1 MSVVDLSPIYAEL
14 DQLMID
20 DAQALRKRL
29 KSVKGRINR
38 QQPVDKILAGINQSL
53 VAAQARVHARRA
65 LVPEIELPQALPV
78 SQRAE
83 EIAALVAKHQ
93 VVILAGETGSGKTTQ
108 LPKICLQLGRGLRG
122 LIGHTQP
129 RRLAARTVAARIAE
143 ELNTS
148 LGDRVGYQVRFNDQ
162 SGENTLI
169 KLMTDG
175 ILLAEIQQDPL
186 LSRYDTLIIDE
197 AHERSLNIDF
207 LLGYL
212 KQLLPKRPDLKLII
226 TSATIDLARFS
237 EHFGGAPIIEVS
249 GRTYPVE
256 VRYRPAA
263 EAEGEL
269 ATQIAEAVNELLAA
283 EKGSSRR
290 GGDILVFL
298 AGEREIRETAQA
310 LRKANLAHLE
320 VLPLY
325 ARLSLAEQTR
335 VFSPHKG
342 RRIVLATNVAETSI
356 TVPGIRYVIDPGL
369 ARISRYSYRTKIQ
382 RLPIEPI
389 SQASANQRA
398 GRCGRVSEGIC
409 IRLYSEEDFQ
419 NRPAFTDAEILRTNL
434 AAVILQ
440 MLSMRM
446 GDIEQFPFVDA
457 PDSRLIN
464 DGMRLLEELQAI
476 DGKRNLT
483 QLGRQLA
490 KLPVDPTLGRMLVA
504 AAAANALDEVLIIVS
519 GLSVQDPRERPAEKQ
534 QAADEKHRRFRDE
547 HSDFISWVNLW
558 RYVESQRQALSSSQ
572 FAKLC
577 SREFLSWLRIKE
589 WRDIHLQL
597 RLALRDLKFSL
608 NPTPAAYEA
617 VHQSLLPGLLNN
629 VATKAEEREY
639 LGARAR
645 KFQIFPGS
653 GLAKKSPKWI
663 VAAELLETSKLF
675 AHTVAKIEPEWV
687 LAAARHLVKR
697 EHFEPHYH
705 VKSGQVMAYEK
716 ISLYGLVLIE
726 RKRVPFGK
734 IDPATAREVF
744 IRSALVEGNYRGK
757 GGFFKANQ
765 RLIESLGELE
775 AKSRRRDI
783 LVDDEALFRFFDERV
798 AQDVVNL
805 AGFEHWRNEAEL
817 GNAKLLYLTR
827 DYLMQH
833 DASAVTEAQFPDHL
847 SMNGMELPLQY
858 HFEPNHADDGVSIK
872 VPVSILHQIP
882 EHRLEWLVP
891 GILKEKCVA
900 LVKALPK
907 QARKQFVPV
916 PEYVDKALARM
927 TPANEPLA
935 QALGEQLFRTSGN
948 RIAPELWA
956 DVQLDDYYRMNIIVL
971 DEQGKR
977 LDSGRQL
984 QALRDR
990 YRDRLQA
997 SIESAGPDLE
1007 REGLTQWPDAPLPKQ
1022 TQFKRGGIAIR
1033 VYPALVDE
1041 GNSVAL
1047 RMHDNL
1053 EEASWVHRRGVA
1065 RLALLNLAEQTRYLQ
1080 KELLRGKD
1088 IGLTMASMGSREQVA
1103 GELMLS
1109 AALQLIDEQL
1119 PQADIREGEA
1129 FDTLVDTLRPLLVPR
1144 ATELA
1149 ECLYKALVLLVEVR
1163 KVLKSH
1169 RNALMLAFAIS
1180 DVKAQLD
1187 QLFGKG
1193 VLVHMPADTL
1203 RQYPRYLKAVLVR
1216 LEKAPQN
1223 VQRDKLA
1230 MAEWAAVAEKWQ
1242 ALCEQAGEFRAWQT
1256 PGLMALRWTLEE
1268 LRISLFAQT
1277 IKTLQPVSAKRINKQ
1292 LQEFK
1297 TQLGLV

>member
-1 MSVVDLSPIYAEL
+1 
-14 DQLMID
+14 MIA
-20 DAQALRKRL
+20 DAMALRKRL
-29 KSVKGRINR
+29 RAVRRR
-38 QQPVDKILAGINQSL
+38 QERKQPIDKLLAEIQQNL
-53 VAAQARVHARRA
+53 DAAQVRRQSRAA
-65 LVPEIELPQALPV
+65 LVPDIQLPEALPV
-78 SQRAE
+78 SQRAD
-83 EIAALVAKHQ
+83 EIAKLVAQHQ

-143 ELNTS
+143 ELNTT

-162 SGENTLI
+162 SSDSTLI

-237 EHFGGAPIIEVS
+237 EHFNHAPIIEVS

-256 VRYRPAA
+256 IRYRPA
-263 EAEGEL
+263 EDEEGDL
-269 ATQIAEAVNELLAA
+269 ADQIADAVNELLAA
-283 EKGSSRR
+283 EKGGGRR

-310 LRKANLAHLE
+310 LRKANLAHVE

-335 VFSPHKG
+335 VFAPHAG

-409 IRLYSEEDFQ
+409 IRLYSEQDFMG
-419 NRPAFTDAEILRTNL
+419 RPAYTDAEILRTNL

-476 DGKRNLT
+476 DGQRNLT
-483 QLGRQLA
+483 AMGRQLA

-504 AAAANALDEVLIIVS
+504 AADANALDEVLIIVS

-534 QAADEKHRRFRDE
+534 QAADEKHRRFRDDN
-547 HSDFISWVNLW
+547 SDFVAWVNLW
-558 RYVESQRQALSSSQ
+558 RYIEEQRQALSSSQ

-577 SREFLSWLRIKE
+577 KREFLSWLRIKE

-597 RLALRDLKFSL
+597 RLALRDLKFTL
-608 NPTPAAYEA
+608 NKAPADYAA

-629 VATKAEEREY
+629 LGTKAEDREY
-639 LGARAR
+639 LGARSR

-653 GLAKKSPKWI
+653 GLAKKSPKWL
-663 VAAELLETSKLF
+663 VAGELLETSKLF

-687 LAAARHLVKR
+687 LKVAGHLVKR

-705 VKSGQVMAYEK
+705 VKSGQVMAFEK

-726 RKRVPFGK
+726 RKRVAYGT
-734 IDPATAREVF
+734 IDPITAREVF

-757 GGFFKANQ
+757 GAFFKAN
-765 RLIESLGELE
+765 RKLIDSLGELE

-783 LVDDEALFRFFDERV
+783 LVDDEALFRFFDERLPEGM
-798 AQDVVNL
+798 VNL
-805 AGFEHWRNEAEL
+805 AGFEHWRKAAEQTTP
-817 GNAKLLYLTR
+817 KLLYLTR

-833 DASAVTEAQFPDHL
+833 DASAVTEAQFPDLL
-847 SMNGMELPLQY
+847 SVGGMELPLQY
-858 HFEPNHADDGVSIK
+858 HFEPNHTDDGVSVL
-872 VPVSILHQIP
+872 VPVSILHQLP

-935 QALGEQLFRTSGN
+935 LTLGEQLFRTSGN
-948 RIAPELWA
+948 RIAPELWQE
-956 DVQLDDYYRMNIIVL
+956 VQLDDYYRMNIIVL

-977 LDSGRQL
+977 LDSGRDLPQL
-984 QALRDR
+984 RER

-1007 REGLTQWPDAPLPKQ
+1007 QTGITQWTLGELPEQ

-1033 VYPALVDE
+1033 VYPSLVDE
-1041 GNSVAL
+1041 GDSVAL
-1047 RMHDNL
+1047 RMQDNP
-1053 EEASWVHRRGVA
+1053 EAARWLHRTGVA
-1065 RLALLNLAEQTRYLQ
+1065 RLALLQMGEPVRYLH

-1088 IGLTMASMGSREQVA
+1088 IGLTMASLGSREQVA
-1103 GELMLS
+1103 SDLTLAAMVQLMT
-1109 AALQLIDEQL
+1109 EQW
-1119 PQADIREGEA
+1119 PDANVRNQQA
-1129 FDTLVDTLRPLLVPR
+1129 FDALVESVRTALVPR
-1144 ATELA
+1144 ATDLA
-1149 ECLYKALVLLVEVR
+1149 DQLYKALVLLVEVR
-1163 KVLKSH
+1163 KILKSN
-1169 RNALMLAFAIS
+1169 RNALMLAFTLS
-1180 DVKAQLD
+1180 DIKQQLD

-1193 VLVHMPADTL
+1193 VLVHMPVDTL
-1203 RQYPRYLKAVLVR
+1203 RHYQRYLKAILLR

-1230 MAEWAAVAEKWQ
+1230 MAEWSAVAEQWQ
-1242 ALCEQAGEFRAWQT
+1242 ALCEQAGEYRALLT
-1256 PGLMALRWTLEE
+1256 PQLSDMRWLLEE
-1268 LRISLFAQT
+1268 FRISLFAQT
-1277 IKTLQPVSAKRINKQ
+1277 IKTLTPVSAKRLRKQ
-1292 LQEFK
+1292 LQDAK
-1297 TQLGLV
+1297 QALGLH